1 MPAIDFPNSPSAG
14 TQHSSGGRVW
24 EYDGTAWSLLVS
36 YAPTT
41 IGTGTISASQLAAT
55 AAIKPTIMNAAGDLI
70 VATSND
76 TPAILPIG
84 TNGQF
89 LKVNTAAN
97 EKMEWSS
104 TIGQLSSLTDID
116 VAGAVSGEV
125 LSYDGVDWVSS
136 PVIRDMRVLSFM
148 EVL

>member
-1 MPAIDFPNSPSAG
+1 MPAIDFPNSPSVG

-24 EYDGTAWSLLVS
+24 QYDGTGWNLLVS

-55 AAIKPTIMNAAGDLI
+55 AAIQPTIMNAAGDLI

-76 TPAILPIG
+76 TPAILSIG

-89 LKVNTAAN
+89 LKVNTSASP
-97 EKMEWSS
+97 KMEWSS
-104 TIGQLSSLTDID
+104 TIGQLSSLTDIS
-116 VAGAVSGEV
+116 VSGAVSGQI
-125 LSYDGVDWVSS
+125 LAYDGVNWSASS
-136 PVIRDMRVLSFM
+136 AIRDNRVLSFM